1 MIATPDAATREA
13 RQRAAE
19 VARRFAGWAVWVTAQ
34 GSPVA
39 TRSGGQLPPEP
50 YDGNWAQTVMA
61 DDWDGLETELA
72 AQARFDTERLSNR
85 AACGLEYQR
94 MRLVDRNRSLLTANR
109 SETWWSLPATARG
122 AVTSRTW

>member
-1 MIATPDAATREA
+1 MAPVEAAAGEA

-19 VARRFAGWAVWVTAQ
+19 VARRFAGWTVWMTAQ

-61 DDWDGLETELA
+61 DDWDELESELA
-72 AQARFDTERLSNR
+72 AQAKFDTERPSNR
-85 AACGLEYQR
+85 ASCGLQYQ
-94 MRLVDRNRSLLTANR
+94 SH
-109 SETWWSLPATARG
+109 E
-122 AVTSRTW
+122 TSRP